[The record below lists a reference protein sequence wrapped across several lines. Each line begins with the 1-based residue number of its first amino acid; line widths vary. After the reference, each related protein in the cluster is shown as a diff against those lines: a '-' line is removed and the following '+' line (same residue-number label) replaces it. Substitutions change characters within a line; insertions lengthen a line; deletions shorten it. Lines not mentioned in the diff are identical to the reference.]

1 MKPPERAKAQREA
14 EQQLRRA
21 AQPQPHPV
29 AAEATE
35 APVRPVPLRPAA
47 LGLRPAPTPPVDPVA
62 RIPEGFVLSTMEY
75 ARSREQLE
83 AVRVAR
89 RGGKRVYQYHRC
101 HSVVVSRRS
110 GRHYAVVE
118 TPGSSSRVQLRPLH
132 SDGAFGAPVRWT
144 TRSELRRGYATYG
157 VVAVPTES
165 HVAPRRA
172 GPGRRSTSY
181 LVGCLLEALVFGI
194 PLLYLL
200 YKVVFDD

>member
-1 MKPPERAKAQREA
+1 MKLLERAKARRKA

-35 APVRPVPLRPAA
+35 APARPVALRPAA
-47 LGLRPAPTPPVDPVA
+47 LPLRPAPTPPIEPAA
-62 RIPEGFVLSTMEY
+62 RIPEGFILSSEAY
-75 ARSREQLE
+75 ARSREQLD
-83 AVRVAR
+83 AVRVAK

-101 HSVVVSRRS
+101 HSVVVSKRS

-118 TPGSSSRVQLRPLH
+118 TPGSPSRVQLRPVH
-132 SDGAFGAPVRWT
+132 SDGAFGSPVRWT
-144 TRSELRRGYATYG
+144 TRSELRRGYAAYG

-181 LVGCLLEALVFGI
+181 LLGCLLEAAVVGI

-200 YKVVFDD
+200 YKLVFDD

>member
-35 APVRPVPLRPAA
+35 ALARPAPLRPPALPLRPA
-47 LGLRPAPTPPVDPVA
+47 PAAPVDPVA
-62 RIPEGFVLSTMEY
+62 RIPEGFVLSTREY

-83 AVRVAR
+83 AVRVAN

-101 HSVVVSRRS
+101 HRVVVSRRS
-110 GRHYAVVE
+110 GRRYAVVE
-118 TPGSSSRVQLRPLH
+118 TPGSPSRVQLRPLH
-132 SDGAFGAPVRWT
+132 SNGALGSPVRWT
-144 TRSELRRGYATYG
+144 TRSELLRGYSAYG
-157 VVAVPTES
+157 VVAVPVES

-172 GPGRRSTSY
+172 GAGHRSTSY
-181 LVGCLLEALVFGI
+181 LLGCLLEGLVFGI

-200 YKVVFDD
+200 YKVAFDD